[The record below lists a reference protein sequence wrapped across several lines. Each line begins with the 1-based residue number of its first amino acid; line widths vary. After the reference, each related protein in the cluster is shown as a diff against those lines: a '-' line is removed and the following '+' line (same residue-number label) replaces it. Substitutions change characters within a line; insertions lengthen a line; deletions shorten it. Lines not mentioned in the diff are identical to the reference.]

1 MGDLCMKQMSFFSKL
16 SLVFVISSAALYSI
30 HYLIFS
36 DAAFIFRYL
45 IAQLGFLPLN
55 VLLVTVV
62 INSLISNRAKNERLQ
77 KMNMVIGAFFSDVGT
92 ELLKMLS
99 RSDAAADNFAAE
111 LTNLNRSSRE
121 KDYIGLK
128 SLLGKKNFAIQMEI
142 SSLIGLD
149 EFLQSKR
156 EYLLRLLENPNLM
169 EHEQFTNL
177 LWAVFHITEELK
189 SRQDLSVLPA
199 SDYTH
204 LGGDI
209 ERVYRILIY
218 QWLDYMQ
225 HLQIH
230 YPHLFSLAVRTN
242 PFDPQAWAEVIED

>member
-1 MGDLCMKQMSFFSKL
+1 MKKMSFFSKL

-92 ELLKMLS
+92 ELLKLLS
-99 RSDAAADNFAAE
+99 GSDTAAENLAAE
-111 LTNLNRSSRE
+111 LMTLNRSSME
-121 KDYIGLK
+121 KDYFRLK
-128 SLLGKKNFAIQMEI
+128 SFLDKKQFAIQLEI
-142 SSLIGLD
+142 SDLSVLD
-149 EFLQSKR
+149 EFLQYKR

-177 LWAVFHITEELK
+177 LWAVFHLTEELK
-189 SRQDLSVLPA
+189 SREDLSGLPA
-199 SDYTH
+199 SDYAH
-204 LGGDI
+204 LLGDI
-209 ERVYRILIY
+209 ERVYRILIC

-225 HLQIH
+225 HLQTH
-230 YPHLFSLAVRTN
+230 YPQLFSLAVRTN
-242 PFDPQAWAEVIED
+242 PFNPQARAEVIED